1 MLEFFLT
8 ADNFQSHLK
17 SQMDTGQYNAQYA
30 LDDAMIIYDK

>member
-1 MLEFFLT
+1 MLEFWLT

-17 SQMDTGQYNAQYA
+17 AQMETGQYNAQHA